1 MMVYSEISHEPVTE
15 VHTEAPASEGFVGR
29 FGLDPWLLLA
39 QAVNFLIV
47 LFVLSRFVFRPLLAT
62 IRSRRQDIEK
72 GLNDAE
78 AATIARQSAE
88 EGKRWLLDAAARE
101 AAQARRR
108 AEEEA
113 AHLRQQIVR
122 DAEDQAETMH
132 DRAERD
138 AEQLKTDALHSVGV
152 EAGDMVVDALERVL
166 AVTLTP
172 RERERYREAALR
184 ALKQQAS

>member
-1 MMVYSEISHEPVTE
+1 M
-15 VHTEAPASEGFVGR
+15 GR

-47 LFVLSRFVFRPLLAT
+47 LFVLRRFVFRPLLAT

-72 GLNDAE
+72 GLKDAG
-78 AATIARQSAE
+78 AAAAARRSAE
-88 EGKRWLLDAAARE
+88 EEKRHVLERAARE

-113 AHLRQQIVR
+113 TALRQQLVQR
-122 DAEDQAETMH
+122 AAEEAEAMH

-138 AEQLKTDALHSVGV
+138 VEQLKTDALRSVGV

-166 AVTLTP
+166 SETLTS
-172 RERERYREAALR
+172 RERQRYQEAALR
-184 ALKQQAS
+184 ALKRQVS